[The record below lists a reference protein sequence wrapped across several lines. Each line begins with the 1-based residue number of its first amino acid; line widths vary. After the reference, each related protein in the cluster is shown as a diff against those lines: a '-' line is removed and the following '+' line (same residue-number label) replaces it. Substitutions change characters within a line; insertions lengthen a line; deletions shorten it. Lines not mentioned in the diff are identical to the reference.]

1 MKKEAANSFKG
12 GVVKEATVTRQPFLE
27 DVDNTNFKNLNL
39 APDAIF
45 EVDLTDWLTESELQ
59 YM

>member
-1 MKKEAANSFKG
+1 M
-12 GVVKEATVTRQPFLE
+12 EATVTRQPFLD

-45 EVDLTDWLTESELQ
+45 EVDLTDWLTDDELQ